1 MKKHLFRSLKRNLLI
16 ILKSPVTYLVVAF
29 IALMTILIDVVYR
42 YEAGVTME
50 SYTDSFWNFLIAF
63 VAGYYDICVVT
74 PIGRACSFIILI
86 TGILVFST
94 LTGKIASMFM
104 DMQMKKNKGLKK
116 MKNLKGHFLLCG
128 YRDGFDRILD
138 TVLRSN
144 PDITTDMIVLIN
156 DTSSENIEQIRNQPR
171 FKDLQYVSGDFSEEE
186 TLKRALIRD
195 AERVLIIADRSK
207 NYSTMEMDSRTVL
220 AALTMKSLNPKLYIA
235 AELFDSKF
243 KKHLEMA
250 HCDEII
256 LTNEYE
262 YSLLATA
269 SSGMGYS
276 NVIRELIGDDAD
288 SGILIEDIP
297 ASYIGK
303 TYADLRG
310 FIATG
315 SVLIGLLQ
323 NTGNFYMRRKDAL
336 REAQKN
342 PDVKKVVDN
351 LKKIKT
357 LKSNDPILVPAD
369 DFVIQP
375 HTKAIFVKGKKD
387 VGNEELA
394 VNN

>member
-1 MKKHLFRSLKRNLLI
+1 MKKTFFRNLRRNLLF

-42 YEAGVTME
+42 YEAGVSME

-74 PIGRACSFIILI
+74 PVGRACSFIILI

-104 DMQMKKNKGLKK
+104 EMQMKKNRGLKK
-116 MKNLKGHFLLCG
+116 LKNLKGHFLLCG
-128 YRDGFDRILD
+128 YREGFDRILD

-144 PDITTDMIVLIN
+144 PDITPDMIVLIN
-156 DTSSENIEQIRNQPR
+156 DTDSANIEQIRNQPR

-186 TLKRALIRD
+186 TLKRALIKE
-195 AERVLIIADRSK
+195 AERILIIADHSK

-220 AALTMKSLNPKLYIA
+220 AALTMKNLNPRLYIA
-235 AELFDSKF
+235 AELHDSKF
-243 KKHLEMA
+243 KNHLEMA

-256 LTNEYE
+256 LTSEYE
-262 YSLLATA
+262 HSLLATA

-297 ASYIGK
+297 SSYIGK
-303 TYADLRG
+303 TYGELRS
-310 FIATG
+310 FFATG

-323 NTGNFYMRRKDAL
+323 NTGNFYMRRQDAL

-342 PDVKKVVDN
+342 PDVKKIVGN
-351 LKKIKT
+351 LKKIKI
-357 LKSNDPILVPAD
+357 LKSNDPVLVPSD

-375 HTKAIFVKGKKD
+375 HTKAIFVKGKNQKSD
-387 VGNEELA
+387 EEQGA
-394 VNN
+394 

>member
-1 MKKHLFRSLKRNLLI
+1 MSKKLFFRTIKRIFFSLLKNPVFYVSLAFLAVMVLLVEVI
-16 ILKSPVTYLVVAF
+16 F
-29 IALMTILIDVVYR
+29 R

-50 SYTDSFWNFLIAF
+50 NYGDSIWNFLIAF

-74 PIGRACSFIILI
+74 PVGRACSFVILI
-86 TGILVFST
+86 SGILLFST
-94 LTGKIASMFM
+94 ITGKIASMFM
-104 DMQMKKNKGLKK
+104 DMQMKKNRGLKK
-116 MKNLKGHFLLCG
+116 LKNLKNHFLLCG
-128 YRDGFDRILD
+128 YREGFERILD

-144 PDITTDMIVLIN
+144 PDITPDMIVLIN
-156 DTSSENIEQIRNQPR
+156 DAPAESIEQIRNQPR
-171 FKDLQYVSGDFSEEE
+171 FKALQYVSGDFSEQD
-186 TLKRALIRD
+186 TLNRALIKD

-207 NYSTMEMDSRTVL
+207 NYSQMEMDSRTVL
-220 AALTMKSLNPKLYIA
+220 AALTMKNLNPKLYIA
-235 AELFDSKF
+235 AELHDSKF
-243 KKHLEMA
+243 QNHLEMA

-256 LTNEYE
+256 LTSDYE

-276 NVIRELIGDDAD
+276 NVIRELIGDDAE

-303 TYADLRG
+303 TYGELRN

-323 NTGNFYMRRKDAL
+323 NTGNFYMRRQDAL

-342 PDVKKVVDN
+342 PDVKKIVGN

-357 LKSNDPILVPAD
+357 LKSNDPVLVPED

-375 HTKAIFVKGKKD
+375 NTKAIFVKGKASKAEKE
-387 VGNEELA
+387 NA
-394 VNN
+394 

>member
-1 MKKHLFRSLKRNLLI
+1 MSKKLFFRTIKRIFFSLLKNPVFYVSLAFLAVMVLLVEVI
-16 ILKSPVTYLVVAF
+16 F
-29 IALMTILIDVVYR
+29 R

-50 SYTDSFWNFLIAF
+50 NYGDSIWNFLIAF

-74 PIGRACSFIILI
+74 PVGRACSFVILI
-86 TGILVFST
+86 SGILLFST
-94 LTGKIASMFM
+94 ITGKIASMFM
-104 DMQMKKNKGLKK
+104 DMQMKKNRGLKK
-116 MKNLKGHFLLCG
+116 LKNLKNHFLLCG
-128 YRDGFDRILD
+128 YREGFERILD

-144 PDITTDMIVLIN
+144 PDITPDMIVLIN
-156 DTSSENIEQIRNQPR
+156 DAPAESIEQIRNQPR
-171 FKDLQYVSGDFSEEE
+171 FKALQYVSGDFSEQD
-186 TLKRALIRD
+186 TLNRALIKD

-207 NYSTMEMDSRTVL
+207 NYSQMEMDSRTVL
-220 AALTMKSLNPKLYIA
+220 AALTMKNLNPKLYIA
-235 AELFDSKF
+235 AELHDSKF
-243 KKHLEMA
+243 QNHLEMA

-256 LTNEYE
+256 LTSDYE

-276 NVIRELIGDDAD
+276 NVIRELIGDDAE

-303 TYADLRG
+303 TYGELRN

-323 NTGNFYMRRKDAL
+323 NTGNFYMRRQDAL

-342 PDVKKVVDN
+342 PDVKKIVGK

-357 LKSNDPILVPAD
+357 LKSNDPVLVPED

-375 HTKAIFVKGKKD
+375 NTKAIFVKGKASKAEKE
-387 VGNEELA
+387 NA
-394 VNN
+394 

>member
-1 MKKHLFRSLKRNLLI
+1 MKKTFFRNLRRNLLFL
-16 ILKSPVTYLVVAF
+16 LKSPVTYLVVAF

-74 PIGRACSFIILI
+74 PVGRACSFIILI

-104 DMQMKKNKGLKK
+104 EMQMKKNRGLKK
-116 MKNLKGHFLLCG
+116 LKNLKGHFLLCG
-128 YRDGFDRILD
+128 YREGFDRILD

-144 PDITTDMIVLIN
+144 PDITPDMIVLIN
-156 DTSSENIEQIRNQPR
+156 DTDSANIEQIRNQPR

-186 TLKRALIRD
+186 TLKRALIKE
-195 AERVLIIADRSK
+195 AERILIIADHSK

-220 AALTMKSLNPKLYIA
+220 AALTMKNLNPRLYIA
-235 AELFDSKF
+235 AELHDSKF
-243 KKHLEMA
+243 KNHLEMA

-256 LTNEYE
+256 LTSEYE
-262 YSLLATA
+262 HSLLATA

-297 ASYIGK
+297 SSYIGK
-303 TYADLRG
+303 TYGELRS
-310 FIATG
+310 FFATG

-323 NTGNFYMRRKDAL
+323 NTGNFYMRRQDAL

-342 PDVKKVVDN
+342 PDVKKIVGN
-351 LKKIKT
+351 LKKIKI
-357 LKSNDPILVPAD
+357 LKSNDPVLVPSD

-375 HTKAIFVKGKKD
+375 HTKAIFVKGKNQKSD
-387 VGNEELA
+387 EEQGA
-394 VNN
+394 